1 MTDKMQEGKVEI
13 TGGIWS
19 VPSVSQQPSL
29 QLARWSVRQTE
40 RGSRYLVGYNISDQE
55 GRVSTA
61 IQGFDVSTARV
72 TTRSGRTYELV
83 GPPGHDPDA
92 EWVWQSVASPDLNWT
107 DVSDEFEMQLKEHQ
121 RSNKLDTE

>member
-1 MTDKMQEGKVEI
+1 MTKKMQEGKIEI
-13 TGGIWS
+13 AGGIWG

-29 QLARWSVRQTE
+29 KLVRWSVRQTE

-61 IQGFDVSTARV
+61 IQDFDVRTARV

-92 EWVWQSVASPDLNWT
+92 EWVWQSVASRDLNWT
-107 DVSDEFEMQLKEHQ
+107 DVSEEFEMQLKEHQ
-121 RSNKLDTE
+121 RSNMVATD